1 MRNLLLLFFFQ
12 ITFSYSQNTDDKL
25 KALNLH
31 NEVRSDVGT
40 TPLVWSDKLEKDA
53 LKYAK
58 VLARTNNFKHSNTRN
73 GENLTT
79 FLEWKEV
86 LGIRK
91 YIYSPIPLYDA
102 SLGWYEEIS
111 DYRYSK
117 VRKFRLSAKKVGHYT
132 QMVWKGVEQVGIAS
146 AISKDG
152 NVYVVARYYPA
163 GNIIGQ
169 FPY

>member
-1 MRNLLLLFFFQ
+1 MKNLLLLFFLQ

-25 KALNLH
+25 RSLNLH
-31 NEVRSDVGT
+31 NEVRADVGS
-40 TPLVWSDKLEKDA
+40 PALVWSDILEKDA

-58 VLARTNNFKHSNTRN
+58 FLARTNNFKHSNTRN

-79 FLEWKEV
+79 FFEWEETN
-86 LGIRK
+86 GIRK
-91 YIYSPIPLYDA
+91 YIYSPSPLYDA

-117 VRKFRLSAKKVGHYT
+117 IRNFRLSTKKVGHYT
-132 QMVWKGVEQVGIAS
+132 QMVWSGTRQVGISS
-146 AISKDG
+146 AVSKDG